1 MSDLMTGVG
10 AGAAGA
16 AWTVVAAVL
25 LAAGPWWLARRSAA
39 RRVARLA
46 LDGRAPSRAD
56 GPRADPVDVPVV
68 LELLGAALR
77 AGAGVP
83 RALEA
88 TGAALAGATAPGMRG
103 AQGEA
108 STQGT
113 SVPRTADGAALRAA
127 ADALRLGADWDGAWR
142 DAPARLGPAHRA
154 LRGAWTD
161 GASPTGALRAAGE
174 ELLRARRAAARTAAA
189 RLAVRLVL
197 PLGACYLP
205 AFVLVG
211 LVPVLLAL
219 GVDLMSG

>member
-1 MSDLMTGVG
+1 MSAVPAGVG
-10 AGAAGA
+10 AVAGA

-25 LAAGPWWLARRSAA
+25 LAVGPWWLARGATD

-46 LDGRAPSRAD
+46 LDDRAPVPAD
-56 GPRADPVDVPVV
+56 GPGADPVDVPVV

-88 TGAALAGATAPGMRG
+88 TGAALAGATSSG
-103 AQGEA
+103 AFGA
-108 STQGT
+108 SG
-113 SVPRTADGAALRAA
+113 SRSADASALRAA

-142 DAPARLGPAHRA
+142 DAPTRLGPAHRA

-161 GASPTGALRAAGE
+161 GASPTGALRAAEE

-205 AFVLVG
+205 AFVLIG

-219 GVDLMSG
+219 GVDLLSG

>member
-1 MSDLMTGVG
+1 MSGLLMVG
-10 AGAAGA
+10 TSDAA
-16 AWTVVAAVL
+16 AWAVVAAVL
-25 LAAGPWWLARRSAA
+25 LGVLPWWTAQAAVGRRA
-39 RRVARLA
+39 ARLA
-46 LDGRAPSRAD
+46 TDRRPSVSTG
-56 GPRADPVDVPVV
+56 GPRGDPVDVPVM

-88 TGAALAGATAPGMRG
+88 TGTAVDRAAGPAGGSAA
-103 AQGEA
+103 
-108 STQGT
+108 GT
-113 SVPRTADGAALRAA
+113 SADGTALRAA

-142 DAPARLGPAHRA
+142 RAPARLGPVHRS

-161 GASPTGALRAAGE
+161 GASPSGALRAAGE
-174 ELLRARRAAARTAAA
+174 ELLRARRSAARTAAA

-197 PLGACYLP
+197 PLGACFLP

-219 GVDLMSG
+219 GIDLLSG

>member
-1 MSDLMTGVG
+1 MTEIPAGPG
-10 AGAAGA
+10 ALTLAAA
-16 AWTVVAAVL
+16 AWTVAAAVL
-25 LAAGPWWLARRSAA
+25 LALLPWWLARGAA
-39 RRVARLA
+39 DRRVACLA
-46 LDGRAPSRAD
+46 LDGRAPTHAD
-56 GPRADPVDVPVV
+56 GRVADPVDVPVV

-88 TGAALAGATAPGMRG
+88 TGAAL
-103 AQGEA
+103 
-108 STQGT
+108 
-113 SVPRTADGAALRAA
+113 DGASWSGASGSRSPDGVALRAA
-127 ADALRLGADWDGAWR
+127 ADALRLGADWEGAWR
-142 DAPARLGPAHRA
+142 DAPDRLGPAHRA

-161 GASPTGALRAAGE
+161 GASPSGALRAAGE

-205 AFVLVG
+205 AFVLIG

-219 GVDLMSG
+219 GVDLLSG

>member
-1 MSDLMTGVG
+1 MNEFSDGVVAVAVTDAG
-10 AGAAGA
+10 AG
-16 AWTVVAAVL
+16 WTVVVTVLIAVL
-25 LAAGPWWLARRSAA
+25 PWWLARGAA
-39 RRVARLA
+39 DRRVARLA
-46 LDGRAPSRAD
+46 RDGRAPSRAG
-56 GPRADPVDVPVV
+56 GPGADPVDVPVV

-83 RALEA
+83 RALGA
-88 TGAALAGATAPGMRG
+88 TGTALAGAPAPGAPG
-103 AQGEA
+103 
-108 STQGT
+108 ST
-113 SVPRTADGAALRAA
+113 SADGAALRAA

-142 DAPARLGPAHRA
+142 DAPGRLGPAHRA

-174 ELLRARRAAARTAAA
+174 ELLRARRASARTAAA
-189 RLAVRLVL
+189 RLGVQLVL

-219 GVDLMSG
+219 GVDLLSG